1 MGANTA
7 LNQKLAEESR
17 DIPADDLD
25 GILADMRELDGKWRK
40 VLEDER
46 QAEIDEQI
54 GGVVESVEKNQ
65 D

>member
-40 VLEDER
+40 VLEDEC